1 MVSRRLYLGKGA
13 SRVPLQKSLVGVVLL
28 VSVLSMALSFTA
40 VYFLMRG
47 LLYQRADDALL
58 TGMDTWVGQAPP
70 WPNVGAPSE
79 FTQAL
84 YLPDLDAT
92 ISYSTSSAPP
102 DYSQVEGEEPQTITS
117 VRSGREPERYYRAL
131 AKHNG
136 DGTVQF
142 VAKSLDS
149 ERRLLASL
157 AVVEL
162 SIGGIALV
170 FAAIAGNYSVR
181 RALAP
186 LRDVENTA
194 LAIADGDISR
204 RVPSWPRETE
214 VGKLSYAVNT
224 MVGQLQESLE
234 KSRAKEEQMRRFV
247 GDASHELRTPLTSIR
262 GYAELYHGGM
272 VTDADMVLSKIDQES
287 GRMKLLVEDLL
298 ALTRAE
304 GTRLEKRRVDMLELC
319 TSAADSARAAFP
331 ERTVTVT
338 NDSLKAPEAE
348 GDPDRLHQVMLN
360 LITNAFKHAGPE
372 AKVAITLRENLDKVF
387 IDIADDGVGMAP
399 EDAEHIFE
407 RFYRADTS
415 RNRASGGGSG
425 LGLAITKSLVEQ
437 HGGAISVRTAPGQ
450 GSTFTIS
457 LPMLHDNSPRA

>member
-1 MVSRRLYLGKGA
+1 MAARNLTPGQGA
-13 SRVPLQKSLVGVVLL
+13 SRIPLQKSLVGVVLL

-47 LLYQRADDALL
+47 LLYQRADDALA
-58 TGMDTWVGQAPP
+58 TGMDTWVGQPAP
-70 WPNVGAPSE
+70 WPNLGAPSE

-84 YLPDLDAT
+84 YEPALDT
-92 ISYSTSSAPP
+92 TFNYSISSDPP
-102 DYSQVEGEEPQTITS
+102 DYSQMKGEGPQTITS
-117 VRSGREPERYYRAL
+117 IKGREPERYYRAL
-131 AKHNG
+131 ARRND
-136 DGTVQF
+136 DGSVQF

-149 ERRLLASL
+149 ERRLLTSL
-157 AVVEL
+157 AIVEL
-162 SIGGIALV
+162 SIGGIALI
-170 FAAIAGNYSVR
+170 FAAFAGNYSVR

-214 VGKLSYAVNT
+214 VGKISYAVNT
-224 MVGQLQESLE
+224 MVTQLQGSVEASQ
-234 KSRAKEEQMRRFV
+234 AKEEQMRRFV

-262 GYAELYHGGM
+262 GFAELYHSGM

-304 GTRLEKRRVDMLELC
+304 GARLDKRSVDMLELC
-319 TSAADSARAAFP
+319 SSAVDSARAAFP
-331 ERTVTVT
+331 ERQVSVT
-338 NDSLKAPEAE
+338 NDSLSSPMVE

-360 LITNAFKHAGPE
+360 LITNAFKHAGSE
-372 AKVAITLRENLDKVF
+372 ASVAITLRKNLDKVF
-387 IDIADDGVGMAP
+387 IDVADDGVGMAP
-399 EDAEHIFE
+399 EDADHIFD

-457 LPMLHDNSPRA
+457 LPMLHENSPRA